1 MNKKMFAICCAAAMM
16 LTVNMASFAD
26 APQAE
31 ISNAPV
37 VEENQVN
44 PDDYLV
50 FEGYAEDGSPIYSL
64 DGISFEEYKSILESI
79 PETYKVMHRHTYK
92 HYRWI
97 NQDFVDCDTLVGY
110 TDRVAVEERKCTHTD
125 CDSIILGGTMR
136 DHGNHQYLIPYAV

>member
-37 VEENQVN
+37 VEETQVN

-64 DGISFEEYKSILESI
+64 DGITLEEFENILNSI
-79 PETYKVMHRHTYK
+79 PESYAMHK
-92 HYRWI
+92 HAWEHVAW
-97 NQDFVDCDTLVGY
+97 VDIHKESCDTLSGY
-110 TDRVAVEERKCTHTD
+110 VDEVATSLKKCTFKD
-125 CDSIILGGTMR
+125 CTATKLAGTRR